1 MTALCITAAL
11 VLIAQ
16 HMERMKPY
24 RKQHNRFEVIKT
36 VR

>member
-1 MTALCITAAL
+1 MTALCIAAAL

-16 HMERMKPY
+16 HMERTKPY
-24 RKQHNRFEVIKT
+24 RKRQNRFEVIKT